1 MRLPAALILP
11 ILAHALSPEAT
22 AQDNVLVLIA
32 DDLGTDYVA
41 AYAEG
46 PDYGP
51 TPNIDALAAQGV
63 LFRNAWANPMC
74 SPTRACFNT
83 GRHGYR
89 TGVGSPG
96 SGSTLNLDEV
106 TLPEA
111 LDASGSGYGHAL
123 IGKWHLGTASPTYPN
138 DAGWSHYSGMLSN
151 PGSYF
156 DWARTVNGIQAQSTT
171 YSTTQ
176 LVDDAISWISQ
187 QDQPW
192 VCAVAFNAPH
202 GPFHEPPSSLHSQDL
217 SGNTSN
223 QQRYRAMVEAMDT
236 EIGRL
241 IASLGAASASTNI
254 IFFGDNGTPGQVSV
268 APFVS
273 DHAKGSAYE
282 GGVNVPFIVSGP
294 VVSAP
299 NREVTALISVV
310 DVFESISDLV
320 ATELAPPVIRQDSV
334 SFVPY
339 LTDPDQSALRAH
351 VYSEKFNG
359 SNPDGNG
366 FSLVRG
372 NRFKLIRHYGQGGV
386 ADEEMYDLSTDPFE
400 TQDLLPGLSAEVQS
414 AYDDLDAYMRSV
426 RDKTGGFEKI
436 GMPTCVGSNGNL
448 DIAAV
453 GTPSLGA
460 SYSVALDQ
468 APASS
473 VALLA
478 IGFSDTFDN
487 RLGTSLPLDLSILG
501 GAPGCLLRSSTEWL
515 AAVPTSKT
523 GEATVVFSVPA
534 LHTLIAGSVLHAWIV
549 ADPGAV
555 NNPLGIT
562 VSPSIRVTFGE

>member
-1 MRLPAALILP
+1 MRLLAALILP
-11 ILAHALSPEAT
+11 ILANALSADASAE
-22 AQDNVLVLIA
+22 DNVLVLIA
-32 DDLGTDYVA
+32 DDLGTDYIA

-96 SGSTLNLDEV
+96 SGSTLNLNEV

-123 IGKWHLGTASPTYPN
+123 FGKWHLGTGSPTYPN
-138 DAGWSHYSGMLSN
+138 DSGWSHYSGMLSN

-156 DWARTVNGIQAQSTT
+156 DWTRTVNGAQSQSTT

-176 LVDDAISWISQ
+176 LVDDAITWISQ

-202 GPFHEPPSSLHSQDL
+202 SPFHSPPAGLHTQDL
-217 SGNTSN
+217 SGNPSN
-223 QQRYRAMVEAMDT
+223 QRRYRAMVEAMDT

-241 IASLGAASASTNI
+241 IASLGAASGSTNI

-273 DHAKGSAYE
+273 SHAKGSAYE

-294 VVSAP
+294 VVTAP
-299 NREVTALISVV
+299 NREVTALVSVV
-310 DVFESISDLV
+310 DVFESISDLI
-320 ATELAPPVIRQDSV
+320 ATELAPPIIRQDSV

-339 LTDPDQSALRAH
+339 LTDPEQPALRTH
-351 VYSEKFNG
+351 VYSERFNG
-359 SNPDGNG
+359 NNPDGNG
-366 FSLVRG
+366 FSLVRDD
-372 NRFKLIRHYGQGGV
+372 RFKLIRNYSQGGAV
-386 ADEEMYDLSTDPFE
+386 DEEMYDLGADPFE
-400 TQDLLPGLSAEVQS
+400 TQDLLPGLSAEALS
-414 AYDDLDAYMRSV
+414 AYDELDAYMRSV
-426 RDKTGGFEKI
+426 RDKTGGFEKL
-436 GMPTCVGSNGNL
+436 GTPACVGSSGNP
-448 DIAAV
+448 DIAAS
-453 GTPSLGA
+453 GTPTLGG
-460 SYSVALDQ
+460 SYSIDLSQ
-468 APASS
+468 APVASI
-473 VALLA
+473 AMLA
-478 IGFSDTFDN
+478 IGFSDSFDS
-487 RLGTSLPLDLSILG
+487 RLATPLPLDLSVLG

-515 AAVPTSKT
+515 AVIPTSET
-523 GEATVVFSVPA
+523 GQASVAFSVPA
-534 LHTLIAGSVLHAWIV
+534 LHTLIAGSVFHAWIA
-549 ADPGAV
+549 ADPGAPG
-555 NNPLGIT
+555 NPLGIT
-562 VSPSIRVTFGE
+562 VSPSVRVTFGE